1 MRMQLQE
8 QFLHAFNEDVEL
20 SKSLFTGKKYDP
32 NRKEIIKENAFL
44 TETRLTERA
53 WGYTLKAGVALR
65 DAIKSGDARET
76 LVQLYNAYHE
86 LFDNGLIDDWDL
98 SHAIDNL
105 EEVELADD
113 IEEAVDYELNELY
126 DLCDNLNVWVAI
138 NDLTEDYG
146 YEDDEDDYVIPTV
159 TDARY
164 DSIKDWY
171 VSAYPDDDLGK
182 EINPDIDF
190 QTFLVDLQTKGADV
204 YDMLGVSDSVI
215 RERVFEKCVEFLP
228 NDVTYDRIYT
238 VWVNSETYDKD
249 LEDYRNGLMTGEE
262 FSEKHR
268 YYTGN

>member
-1 MRMQLQE
+1 MKIQLQE
-8 QFLHAFNEDVEL
+8 QFLHAFNEGAECP
-20 SKSLFTGKKYDP
+20 KSLFTGKKYDP
-32 NRKEIIKENAFL
+32 NRKEIIKENASL

-65 DAIKSGDARET
+65 DAIKSGDARKT
-76 LVQLYNAYHE
+76 LTQLYNAYQE

-105 EEVELADD
+105 DEVELADD
-113 IEEAVDYELNELY
+113 IEEAVDFELNELY

-138 NDLTEDYG
+138 DDLTEG
-146 YEDDEDDYVIPTV
+146 YEDDEDDYIMPPE
-159 TDARY
+159 TDPRY

-182 EINPDIDF
+182 EINPNITF
-190 QTFLVDLQTKGADV
+190 QDFLVDLQMKGADV
-204 YDMLGVSDSVI
+204 YDMLGVNDSVI

-228 NDVTYDRIYT
+228 NDVTYDRIHT
-238 VWVNSETYDKD
+238 VWVNAKTYDKD
-249 LEDYRNGLMTGEE
+249 LEAYRNGLMTGEE